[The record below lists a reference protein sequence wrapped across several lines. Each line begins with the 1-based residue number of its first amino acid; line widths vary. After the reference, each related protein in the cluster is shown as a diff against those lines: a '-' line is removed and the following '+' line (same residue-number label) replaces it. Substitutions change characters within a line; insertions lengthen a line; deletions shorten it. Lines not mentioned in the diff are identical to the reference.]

1 MSRQRWEGPW
11 AGVLILEMS
20 ATCSWEEKVIP
31 FSVQVWPVG
40 IEDCIALPVEG
51 EEWDMD
57 HRESSG
63 EGSCTASVGAL
74 TLTIPGTSKRDALPT
89 VSKASIRFPFLF
101 LRFHLFPFS

>member
-1 MSRQRWEGPW
+1 MCKCGTWNIFSLDGHALWPETGEKFSTCYIWRGRRRKELDELSRQRWEGPW

-57 HRESSG
+57 HQ
-63 EGSCTASVGAL
+63 
-74 TLTIPGTSKRDALPT
+74 
-89 VSKASIRFPFLF
+89 
-101 LRFHLFPFS
+101 